1 MSYKIALLD
10 DEPVQ
15 LNETQAQVERLL
27 KEEGL
32 DAAVMVYHSA
42 FAMPAPT
49 FDAYLLDISMPG
61 VDGLSLAARIRAAG
75 SVVPI
80 VFITGIE
87 ERVFEALR
95 VQPLRFVRKSR
106 LAEELPE
113 AVHALCAHLRE
124 DARSTLAFQSEGM
137 LLRVPVSSILYVE
150 SSDKVQRVVLA
161 QRQYP
166 VRSTMAYFEE
176 QLLGHAFMR
185 VHRCY
190 RVNRQAIYSID
201 GGDVVLAD
209 GSRLP
214 VSRFKLTEV
223 KEAFKKV
230 MFHV

>member
-95 VQPLRFVRKSR
+95 V
-106 LAEELPE
+106 
-113 AVHALCAHLRE
+113 
-124 DARSTLAFQSEGM
+124 
-137 LLRVPVSSILYVE
+137 
-150 SSDKVQRVVLA
+150 
-161 QRQYP
+161 
-166 VRSTMAYFEE
+166 
-176 QLLGHAFMR
+176 
-185 VHRCY
+185 
-190 RVNRQAIYSID
+190 
-201 GGDVVLAD
+201 
-209 GSRLP
+209 
-214 VSRFKLTEV
+214 
-223 KEAFKKV
+223 
-230 MFHV
+230 

>member
-166 VRSTMAYFEE
+166 VRST
-176 QLLGHAFMR
+176 
-185 VHRCY
+185 
-190 RVNRQAIYSID
+190 
-201 GGDVVLAD
+201 
-209 GSRLP
+209 
-214 VSRFKLTEV
+214 
-223 KEAFKKV
+223 
-230 MFHV
+230 